1 MSPIG
6 IIGRGQ
12 AALGARQLTLINL
25 RVFVSK
31 VVFSSRLG
39 GEIIFI
45 SESIFPVLY
54 IVLI

>member
-6 IIGRGQ
+6 IIGRGL
-12 AALGARQLTLINL
+12 AALVARQLTLINL
-25 RVFVSK
+25 HVFVSE
-31 VVFSSRLG
+31 VVLSSKLG